1 MKPEKL
7 IISAFGPYASE
18 TVIDFSKLGE
28 HGLYL
33 ITGDTGAGKTTI
45 FDAIAFA
52 LYGEASGQVR
62 ESGMFQSKYANA
74 GTPTF
79 VELTFSSHGK
89 RYCVRRNP
97 EYVRPKERGHG
108 TTTQAAGA
116 ELRFFDG
123 RQPVTK
129 TGEVTRTVEE
139 ILGLTYGQFTQIAM
153 IAQGDFQKLLL
164 ADTVERGKIFR
175 QIFHTELYRE
185 LQERLRDAKNAC
197 DGEYREIKRSI
208 SQSMSGV
215 SCIGSPELEG
225 RLAELKKVKFEGQ
238 VENGLG
244 LLEEVMKRGETEL
257 SETDSR
263 IAGIEESIKLQTG
276 LQERIRQN
284 ENRKR
289 MLAEKKREQEQFLA
303 KFEEVQSRRALAN
316 QAESEIGTMDR
327 TLLECEKR
335 TKRFAELE
343 EQERRSVSLKERRE
357 REKAVLFELSG
368 KQDELEKGLLEKRTR
383 KLSLAAV
390 GEERER
396 LFGRKDRIDRRKEE
410 IHGVLEGIQE
420 AAAESGRNQEAAGEL
435 EARLGRIAEDV
446 SASRERAGAMEGLD
460 VRRSELSGKRQ
471 ELERQREGLR
481 QDYDGWKNT
490 RTAFLEQE
498 QRGLLLERQERA
510 LDDRRGFLEREL
522 EELDGIEARE
532 REQSHAVKEWE
543 ERKHRLDALTEQL
556 DTGEKEVQAAEKT
569 RLAAETALA
578 RMKEERGR
586 LTEQKDEIHEAEL
599 RLHAWEQERIQLLG
613 RSQAMRRLSE
623 ELESLEALLKQQ
635 ERQRAEYEEA
645 SNLHRNAMDE
655 YVKIEQEFYDAQAG
669 ILARRLTEGEKCP
682 VCGATHHP
690 SPAVLRDGAPEKEEV
705 EERKKTAD
713 LAKVRMAEASAA
725 ARQGNMRIL
734 EKREEIRRDHAELF
748 GELEQPDMGNS
759 GEPDRRRMDSFYINE
774 IREETERIQRRLKIG
789 EQDAAE
795 FNSLVGK
802 GPETASGLERLEKN
816 LAEQERRLQDAAE
829 QQASA
834 QTLLEA
840 AVRQRAEFLETLP
853 AGTDAAD
860 IFAGLEEARERLRQV
875 QKQTKRHRECM
886 EELAC
891 VRKKLEQL
899 RGELA
904 SCRQAAGTEQ
914 GRLQTLEAQIR
925 MKLPEIGEAA
935 GDSQEMLSAEE
946 SGHGGPLAEAAAESG
961 YEGSLAEAAAEL
973 DRWTVG
979 IESALRKASEA
990 TDRIRQEEAWVNDQ
1004 IRERSALQKRIGE
1017 LEEEREAC
1025 RKEKEAYLRNL
1036 EGCRERIRENRER
1049 LTGCISGAVGLLK
1062 ERTEEERNASG
1073 FLRDDGNQEN
1083 VQDRGDR
1090 EVLSDSAEA
1099 VLAALGRELATLE
1112 EMILQNQ
1119 RKQDELLRLETEIP
1133 ALETELSG
1141 CRSAI
1146 EERKLGIARL
1156 ETEYAGILEQA
1167 DAIRAELGTM
1177 TKEENERIGREAAA
1191 RRNQLAEEKKQAE
1204 ELYQEYRRRQAGL
1217 QEAIRSLELQ
1227 LQADP
1232 EMPVNPEAAGQR
1244 LGELE
1249 AEKADCQELRA
1260 KLYTACDVNRQIYET
1275 VLARR
1280 EEMVAAERRYS
1291 WLRALSDTANGNLTG
1306 KHKVE
1311 LETYVQMAYFDRIL
1325 RKANVRLMTMTGG
1338 QYELVRK
1345 REQDSKV
1352 GKVGLDLN
1360 VIDHYNGTERS
1371 VKTLSG
1377 GESFTASLSLALG
1390 LSDEIQMS
1398 AGGIQL
1404 DALFVDEGF
1413 GTLDE
1418 EALNQAMKALSGLA
1432 EGSRLVGII
1441 SHVAELKERI
1451 DKKIVV
1457 TKERGG
1463 VGLGSRAEVRV

>member
-62 ESGMFQSKYANA
+62 ESGMFQSKYAKA

-97 EYVRPKERGHG
+97 EYVRPKERGQG

-129 TGEVTRTVEE
+129 TGEVTRSVEE

-257 SETDSR
+257 GEMDSR
-263 IAGIEESIKLQTG
+263 IAEIEESIKWQTG
-276 LQERIRQN
+276 FQERIRQN
-284 ENRKR
+284 ENRKK
-289 MLAEKKREQEQFLA
+289 MLAEKKREQEQFLV

-316 QAESEIGTMDR
+316 QAESEIGAMDR

-343 EQERRSVSLKERRE
+343 EKERHSVSLEERRE
-357 REKAVLFELSG
+357 REKAALFELSG
-368 KQDELEKGLLEKRTR
+368 KQDELEKGLSEKQTR
-383 KLSLAAV
+383 KLSFAAV

-396 LFGRKDRIDRRKEE
+396 LSGRKDRIGRQKEE
-410 IHGVLEGIQE
+410 IQGVLAGIQE
-420 AAAESGRNQEAAGEL
+420 AAAELGRNQEAAGGL
-435 EARLGRIAEDV
+435 EVRLGRIAEED
-446 SASRERAGAMEGLD
+446 SASRERAGTMEGLD

-498 QRGLLLERQERA
+498 QRGLRLERQERA

-543 ERKHRLDALTEQL
+543 ERKRRLDVLAEQL
-556 DTGEKEVQAAEKT
+556 DAGEKQVWAATKT
-569 RLAAETALA
+569 RLAAETALT
-578 RMKEERGR
+578 RMKEEKGR
-586 LTEQKDEIHEAEL
+586 LAEQKDEIHEAER

-613 RSQAMRRLSE
+613 RSQAVRRLSE
-623 ELESLEALLKQQ
+623 KLESLEALLKQQ
-635 ERQRAEYEEA
+635 ERQCAEYEEA
-645 SNLHRNAMDE
+645 SSLHRNALDE

-734 EKREEIRRDHAELF
+734 EKREEIRRDRAELF
-748 GELEQPDMGNS
+748 GESEQPDMGNS

-774 IREETERIQRRLKIG
+774 IQEESERIQRRLKIG
-789 EQDAAE
+789 EQDVLE
-795 FNSLVGK
+795 LNSLVGK
-802 GPETASGLERLEKN
+802 GPETVSGLERLEKN

-853 AGTDAAD
+853 AGTDAAG

-875 QKQTKRHRECM
+875 QTQTERYRECM
-886 EELAC
+886 EELVC

-935 GDSQEMLSAEE
+935 GDSQEMPSAEE
-946 SGHGGPLAEAAAESG
+946 SGHGG
-961 YEGSLAEAAAEL
+961 SLAEAAAEP
-973 DRWTVG
+973 DRWTLG

-990 TDRIRQEEAWVNDQ
+990 TERIRQEEAWVSDQ

-1025 RKEKEAYLRNL
+1025 RKEKEAYLRKM

-1049 LTGCISGAVGLLK
+1049 LTGCISGALGLLK

-1073 FLRDDGNQEN
+1073 LLWDDGNQEN
-1083 VQDRGDR
+1083 VQDRGNL
-1090 EVLSDSAEA
+1090 EVLSDSADA
-1099 VLAALGRELATLE
+1099 VLADLGRELATLE
-1112 EMILQNQ
+1112 AMILQNQ

-1146 EERKLGIARL
+1146 EERKLGLARL
-1156 ETEYAGILEQA
+1156 ETEYAGLLEQA
-1167 DAIRAELGTM
+1167 DAIRAELGAM

-1227 LQADP
+1227 IQVDP
-1232 EMPVNPEAAGQR
+1232 ELPENPEAAGQR

-1404 DALFVDEGF
+1404 DAMFVDEGF

-1418 EALNQAMKALSGLA
+1418 EALNQAMKALNGLA

-1441 SHVAELKERI
+1441 SHVAELRERI

-1463 VGLGSRAEVRV
+1463 AGLGSRAEVRV